1 MNLKILIL
9 NENNLNPRIIKG
21 DIIFD
26 KVIFPWDTE
35 YFEKQ
40 NYSLKQLIFIYECLI
55 SFEEIEIIKSSTD
68 KLIDELSKENK
79 IFLVNQN
86 KINNESNENI
96 KIINTKSSIN
106 KKFMSFFPFWKE
118 LKPIIKKK
126 FLFE

>member
-40 NYSLKQLIFIYECLI
+40 NI
-55 SFEEIEIIKSSTD
+55 T
-68 KLIDELSKENK
+68 
-79 IFLVNQN
+79 
-86 KINNESNENI
+86 
-96 KIINTKSSIN
+96 
-106 KKFMSFFPFWKE
+106 
-118 LKPIIKKK
+118 IKKNN
-126 FLFE
+126 LFK